1 MPSLKAIRKR
11 IGSVK
16 NTQKITRAMKLV
28 AAARLRRAQEAIV
41 AARPYARALEDV
53 IADLARRAGTDVHPL
68 LERRDIKAVE
78 LIVIS
83 SDRGLAGAYNTNVNR
98 AAERFIYDH
107 KSDYA
112 AIDIITVGRKARE
125 YLKRRKAKIT
135 TEKPGANSFN
145 AADRARELVTAATL
159 HYTEGKVDAVFMI
172 YNEFKSA
179 ITQKVQ
185 VEQLLPIKPKE
196 LPPGAPPTDYK
207 YEPDKTEVLSV
218 LLPQYMEVEI
228 YRALLEAIAS
238 EFGARMSA
246 MDNATSNAR
255 DMIAK
260 LTLDY
265 NRARQAA
272 ITKELL
278 EIIGGAE
285 ALKG

>member
-11 IGSVK
+11 IASVK
-16 NTQKITRAMKLV
+16 NTQKITKAMKLV
-28 AAARLRRAQEAIV
+28 AAARLRRAQEAIL

-53 IADLARRAGTDVHPL
+53 IADVARRAGASHPL
-68 LERRDIKAVE
+68 LEEREARAVE

-98 AAERFIYDH
+98 AAERFVHDH
-107 KSDYA
+107 KADYA
-112 AIDIITVGRKARE
+112 AIDVVTVGRKARE
-125 YLKRRKAKIT
+125 YLKRRKVKVVGEHA
-135 TEKPGANSFN
+135 GASS
-145 AADRARELVTAATL
+145 ATAQDRAQTL
-159 HYTEGKVDAVFMI
+159 AHGVIERFQSGKVDAVFVV

-179 ITQKVQ
+179 ITQRVQ
-185 VEQLLPIKPKE
+185 VEQLLPVRPKV
-196 LPPGAPPTDYK
+196 LPPGAPPTDFI
-207 YEPDKTEVLSV
+207 YEPGKEEVLGV
-218 LLPQYMEVEI
+218 LLPRYIDVEL

-246 MDNATSNAR
+246 MDSATSNAR

>member
-11 IGSVK
+11 IGSVQ

-28 AAARLRRAQEAIV
+28 AAARLRRAQESII

-53 IADLARRAGTDVHPL
+53 IAELARRAGAVHPL
-68 LERRDIKAVE
+68 LAKRDAIKKVLLVA
-78 LIVIS
+78 IS
-83 SDRGLAGAYNTNVNR
+83 SDRGLAGAYNTNINR
-98 AAERFIYDH
+98 MVERFIG
-107 KSDYA
+107 DYKEKYET
-112 AIDIITVGRKARE
+112 IEVEVVGRKARD
-125 YLKRRKAKIT
+125 YLRRRKLTVTK
-135 TEKPGANSFN
+135 EHPGVNS
-145 AADRARELVTAATL
+145 AVALDRARDLAAVITSR
-159 HYTEGKVDAVFMI
+159 YTSGEIDAVYLV

-179 ITQKVQ
+179 ISQKVN
-185 VEQLLPIKPKE
+185 VEQFLPVVPKE
-196 LPPGAPPTDYK
+196 LPAGAPPTDFI
-207 YEPDKTEVLSV
+207 YEPSREEVLGTI
-218 LLPQYMEVEI
+218 LPQYVEVEI

-238 EFGARMSA
+238 EFGARMTA
-246 MDNATSNAR
+246 MDNATNNAKE
-255 DMIAK
+255 MIAR